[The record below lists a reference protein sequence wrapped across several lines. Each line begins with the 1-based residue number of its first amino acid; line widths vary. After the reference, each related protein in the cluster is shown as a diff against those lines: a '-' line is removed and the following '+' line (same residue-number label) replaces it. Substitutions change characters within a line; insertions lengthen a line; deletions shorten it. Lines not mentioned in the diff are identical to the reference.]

1 MKTFIWSLIFLA
13 ALTPVLLYFFR
24 RWQQKQAEKNG
35 VVVYATVVSVAG
47 VKRFGKELPVK
58 KITMWLQEPGKER
71 RTVILQTQI
80 PAGQSIVAGMMI
92 PVAVDPKKPERVFPA
107 GEDAVKRLVLT
118 GPRRDRRQMKKQRPG
133 SRG

>member
-1 MKTFIWSLIFLA
+1 MKTAIWTLIFLA
-13 ALTPVLLYFFR
+13 AATPALLYFFR
-24 RWQQKQAEKNG
+24 RWQQKQAEKKG
-35 VVVYATVVSVAG
+35 VVVYATVVSIAA

-71 RTVILQTQI
+71 RTVVLQTQI

-92 PVAVDPKKPERVFPA
+92 PVAVDPKNAERVYPA

-118 GPRRDRRQMKKQRPG
+118 GPRRDRRQLKKQRPG
-133 SRG
+133 R

>member
-1 MKTFIWSLIFLA
+1 MKTAIWTLIFLA
-13 ALTPVLLYFFR
+13 AATPILLYLFR
-24 RWQQKQAEKNG
+24 RWQQTQAEKKG

-47 VKRFGKELPVK
+47 VRRFGKDLPVK
-58 KITMWLQEPGKER
+58 KITMWLQEPGQER
-71 RTVILQTQI
+71 RTVVLQTQI
-80 PAGQSIVAGMMI
+80 PAGQTITAGMMI

-118 GPRRDRRQMKKQRPG
+118 GPRRDRRQLKKQRPG

>member
-35 VVVYATVVSVAG
+35 VVVYATVVSIAA